1 MLQQLVHLSRS
12 EPISN
17 SSASGIGLGMELLFA
32 SGQWDLRG
40 FLECLEKFSV
50 TILGELLEMI
60 IFFTFLALDEKAYNP
75 MIVSYSHEGE
85 PVLN

>member
-1 MLQQLVHLSRS
+1 MLQRLVHLSRS

-17 SSASGIGLGMELLFA
+17 SSASGIGSGMELLFA

-40 FLECLEKFSV
+40 FLRMSGKVLCYYSGRAF
-50 TILGELLEMI
+50 GNDH
-60 IFFTFLALDEKAYNP
+60 FCTFLALDEKAYNP